1 MGREMVK
8 KTGAQPHDIADEDM
22 GTGAPVD
29 EVGVAA
35 VNRAL
40 AILDS
45 FTAERSVLTLAQMSQ
60 KTGLYKSTILRLLQ
74 SLEAFGYV
82 HKLNSGSYILGPAPV
97 RLAALA
103 TKALHP
109 AETVMPVLRDLVET
123 TRESASFYVRS
134 GTMRL
139 CSYRVDSPRSIRD
152 HVHVGQLLPLDKGA
166 GGHVLKDFETSERS
180 PIARSTTQLVRV
192 SRGERDAE
200 TAAVACP
207 VFGAHDKLEGALSLS
222 GPINRFGEAEV
233 ESMIPP
239 LIRAACALTIAFMGD
254 AAIFSAA
261 M

>member
-1 MGREMVK
+1 MAK
-8 KTGAQPHDIADEDM
+8 KNSAEPDHIHDEEINVE
-22 GTGAPVD
+22 APSD

-40 AILDS
+40 AILDT
-45 FTAERSVLTLAQMSQ
+45 FTAERSVLTLAQISQ

-82 HKLNSGSYILGPAPV
+82 HKLSGGSYILGPAPV

-109 AETVMPVLRDLVET
+109 AESVMPVLRELAEI

-134 GTMRL
+134 GNMRL

-152 HVHVGQLLPLDKGA
+152 HVHMGQLLPLDKGA
-166 GGHVLKDFETSERS
+166 GGHVLIDFEAFDHS
-180 PIARSTTQLVRV
+180 PILRPAKQLVRI
-192 SRGERDAE
+192 SRGERDSE

-207 VFGAHDKLEGALSLS
+207 VFGSDYKLQGALSLS
-222 GPINRFGEAEV
+222 GPVNRFGDMEV
-233 ESMIPP
+233 EAMIPP
-239 LIRAACALTIAFMGD
+239 LVRGACALTIAFMGD
-254 AAIFSAA
+254 AAIFAGA